1 MEDKEKQQIFANEKL
16 ENSEFGAFLLK
27 QLPDLYSKSIIII
40 AVS

>member
-1 MEDKEKQQIFANEKL
+1 MFATGKL
-16 ENSEFGAFLLK
+16 ENSEFGAFLIK